1 MLAIRSDAGDIAG
14 QRVVAKAV
22 GDAFGALEI
31 AVLKWASEFVIDGG
45 MSNLRTRVAGGTYSP
60 PSGLILRSTARR
72 SSAAER

>member
-14 QRVVAKAV
+14 QRVVAKAD
-22 GDAFGALEI
+22 GDAFGALDI

-45 MSNLRTRVAGGTYSP
+45 MSNFRTVWRDTYSP
-60 PSGLILRSTARR
+60 PSGFILRSTARR

>member
-22 GDAFGALEI
+22 GDAFGALDI

-45 MSNLRTRVAGGTYSP
+45 MSNFRRGVARHLLSTER
-60 PSGLILRSTARR
+60 LHLAFDRSA
-72 SSAAER
+72 